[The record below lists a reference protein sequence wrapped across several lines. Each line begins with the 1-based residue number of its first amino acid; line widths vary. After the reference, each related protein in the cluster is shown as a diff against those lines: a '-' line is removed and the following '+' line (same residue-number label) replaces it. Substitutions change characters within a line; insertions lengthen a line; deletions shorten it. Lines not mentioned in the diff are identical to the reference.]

1 MEQKQY
7 PNMIWLL
14 LIILLQS
21 IQSHLQ
27 ANSFLNLYH
36 DNKGLNEWART
47 LAHKYSHSAEL
58 VIILLTEEKVFIRF
72 GY

>member
-1 MEQKQY
+1 
-7 PNMIWLL
+7 MICLL

-21 IQSHLQ
+21 TQTHFQ
-27 ANSFLNLYH
+27 TNSFLNLYH

-47 LAHKYSHSAEL
+47 LAHKHSDSAEL
-58 VIILLTEEKVFIRF
+58 VIILLTVEKVFRRF